1 MIRNAKDYVFG
12 LAVALVFVL
21 AVEGILWVSGVE
33 PLYER
38 TDPYVGFSGYSP
50 LFVEEGA
57 TGGENV
63 FATADNKLD
72 WFNDQQFPV
81 QKASGV
87 TRIFCLGGSTTY
99 GRPYDDGTS
108 FCGWLREFLPAV
120 EPGRDW
126 EVINAGG
133 ISYASY
139 RVERLMEEL
148 VDYDPDLF
156 VIYTGHNEFLE
167 KRTYGKLLSTPEFLR
182 DLGSLASRLR
192 LYSLLSD
199 LIYERENV
207 LATEVDAILD
217 NSVGPAD
224 YHRDD
229 MMREAVL
236 EHFRISLKRMAQ
248 IGQNEG
254 AGIVFVTPASNIR
267 DFSPFKSEP
276 SAGLDSAR
284 IRQVGLLKQS
294 VTEHLDNHDPAQ
306 AAELADQALE
316 IDPRDAEL
324 LFQKGRAL
332 LALGQIDEARRAFMA
347 ARDEDIAPLRALTP
361 MPDIVADIALEN
373 GNGLVD
379 FARMIED
386 RSPDGIPGEELF
398 LDHVHPSIEGNR
410 MMALAIIDEMI
421 EMGAVNPASTWDDA
435 VISDISERVISNVDE
450 DANAMAL
457 TNLARVM
464 NWAGKEEEALQLVE
478 RARSITADPHT
489 LFGTVAMLMGAG
501 RYEEALPDAEEAAR
515 LMPDVAAVR
524 RAHGVI
530 LAQLGR
536 NTEALEELRAA
547 ARLDPEMEGL
557 YYHLGLVFSDLG
569 YQDEAER
576 AYRKGLELEPEDA
589 DALNNLGILLAERG
603 DLEGAMELFER
614 AVEADPEHRNAQG
627 NLERAKGMLGRR

>member
-1 MIRNAKDYVFG
+1 MIKNARNYVFG
-12 LAVALVFVL
+12 LAVALVLVL
-21 AVEGILWVSGVE
+21 TVEGVLWISGVE
-33 PLYER
+33 TLYDR

-50 LFVEEGA
+50 LFVEEST
-57 TGGENV
+57 TGEENV
-63 FATADNKLD
+63 FATANNKLD
-72 WFNDQQFPV
+72 WFNSQRFPV

-99 GRPYDDGTS
+99 GRPYDDRTS

-120 EPGRDW
+120 DPGTQW

-148 VDYDPDLF
+148 VDYEPDLF

-167 KRTYGKLLSTPEFLR
+167 MRTYGELLNTPEFLR
-182 DLGSLASRLR
+182 NLASLASRLR

-229 MMREAVL
+229 AMRDAVL
-236 EHFRISLKRMAQ
+236 EHFRFSLTRMAE
-248 IGQNEG
+248 IGRDEG
-254 AGIVFVTPASNIR
+254 AEIVFVTPASNIR

-284 IRQVGLLKQS
+284 TREVGLLKQS
-294 VTEHLDNHDPAQ
+294 VTERLDNHDPDRASD
-306 AAELADQALE
+306 LADQGLV

-324 LFQKGRAL
+324 LFHKGRAL

-347 ARDEDIAPLRALTP
+347 ARDEDVAPLRALTP
-361 MPDIVADIALEN
+361 MPGVVGDIALEN

-379 FARMIED
+379 FARMTED
-386 RSPDGIPGEELF
+386 SSRDGIPGEELF
-398 LDHVHPSIEGNR
+398 LDHVHPSIDGNR

-421 EMGAVNPASTWDDA
+421 RMGTATPASTWGDE
-435 VISDISERVISNVDE
+435 VISQISERVESSVDE
-450 DANAMAL
+450 AANALAL
-457 TNLARVM
+457 TNLARVL
-464 NWAGKEEEALQLVE
+464 NWAGKQEEALRLVE

-489 LFGTVAMLMGAG
+489 LYGTVAMLMGAG

-515 LMPDVAAVR
+515 LMPEVASVR
-524 RAHGVI
+524 RAHGYI

-536 NTEALEELRAA
+536 NREALEELRAA
-547 ARLDPEMEGL
+547 ARLDPTMKDL
-557 YYHLGLVFSDLG
+557 YYHLGLVLSDLG
-569 YQDEAER
+569 YQEEAER
-576 AYRKGLELEPEDA
+576 TYRKGLELEPEDA

-603 DLEGAMELFER
+603 DLEGAMELFKR

-627 NLERAKGMLGRR
+627 NLERVRSMLGRR

>member
-1 MIRNAKDYVFG
+1 MIKNARNIVSG
-12 LAVALVFVL
+12 LAVALGFFL
-21 AVEGILWVSGVE
+21 AVEGILWISGVE

-50 LFVEEGA
+50 LFVERSTTDE
-57 TGGENV
+57 ENV
-63 FATADNKLD
+63 FATANTKLD
-72 WFNDQQFPV
+72 WFNYQQFPV

-99 GRPYDDGTS
+99 GRPYDDRTS

-120 EPGRDW
+120 EPSRQW

-133 ISYASY
+133 VSYASY
-139 RVERLMEEL
+139 RVGRLMETL
-148 VDYDPDLF
+148 VNYEPDLF

-167 KRTYGKLLSTPEFLR
+167 KRTYDQLLSTPEFLR
-182 DLGSLASRLR
+182 DLASLASRLR

-199 LIYERENV
+199 FIYERKNV

-217 NSVGPAD
+217 NSVGPTD

-229 MMREAVL
+229 AMRDAVL

-248 IGQNEG
+248 IGQKEG
-254 AGIVFVTPASNIR
+254 AGILFVTPASNIR

-294 VTEHLDNHDPAQ
+294 VTERLDNHDPDR
-306 AAELADQALE
+306 AADLADQALVM
-316 IDPRDAEL
+316 DPRDAEL
-324 LFQKGRAL
+324 LFHKGRAL
-332 LALGQIDEARRAFMA
+332 LALGQIDEARRAFLA
-347 ARDEDIAPLRALTP
+347 ARDEDIVPLRALTP
-361 MPDIVADIALEN
+361 MPGIVADIALED

-386 RSPDGIPGEELF
+386 SSPDGIPGEELF

-421 EMGAVNPASTWDDA
+421 KMGTATPASTWDDA
-435 VISDISERVISNVDE
+435 VISNISERVKSNVDE
-450 DANAMAL
+450 AANAMAL
-457 TNLARVM
+457 TNLARVL
-464 NWAGKEEEALQLVE
+464 NWAGKQEEALRLVE

-515 LMPDVAAVR
+515 LMPEVATVR
-524 RAHGVI
+524 RSHGYI

-536 NTEALEELRAA
+536 NREALEELRAA
-547 ARLDPEMEGL
+547 ARLDPTMKDL
-557 YYHLGLVFSDLG
+557 YYHLGLVLSDLG

-576 AYRKGLELEPEDA
+576 TYRMALELESENA
-589 DALNNLGILLAERG
+589 DACNNLGILLAQRG
-603 DLEGAMELFER
+603 DLEAAMELFKR
-614 AVEADPEHRNAQG
+614 AVEANPEHLDAQA
-627 NLERAKGMLGRR
+627 NLERVRSMIGR